1 MTEPY
6 DTPEI
11 SGSKYAQ
18 QPNDFL
24 PYLLQHNDYCCP
36 TWALVGE
43 AYPRGE
49 VKLHIH
55 WWCGAGKLTR
65 TIGAPSSSGS
75 PVISRLNGPETGPM
89 RMSLGWFTAKTA
101 TASFRCFSDR

>member
-36 TWALVGE
+36 HLGARR
-43 AYPRGE
+43 RG
-49 VKLHIH
+49 V
-55 WWCGAGKLTR
+55 
-65 TIGAPSSSGS
+65 PS
-75 PVISRLNGPETGPM
+75 
-89 RMSLGWFTAKTA
+89 W
-101 TASFRCFSDR
+101 